1 RSIPVNHL
9 WKSLV
14 LTAFVAIGMAAS
26 AKADIV
32 VADGNGN
39 SCVIGRRGTSV
50 IRNACFTGT
59 TFAFLRECKVV
70 AGTDGCGGRFLGFV
84 FRLFETKAGVREAIV
99 SVNGGPPQ
107 RFIL

>member
-1 RSIPVNHL
+1 
-9 WKSLV
+9 
-14 LTAFVAIGMAAS
+14 MAAS